1 MPVIPCPDCQRDV
14 SPLAPACPH
23 CGRPSPAG
31 NAPIPAYAAPVAEE
45 HTVWRGSPAW
55 TLLLGH
61 IAGIV
66 LTLIGVPLLTWLVSR
81 EAMDIEAATRVNRT
95 GWAITA
101 VLLLI
106 QLIVFAIAF
115 LRLRST
121 MYTVTNQRVMIETG
135 LIAKALSEID
145 LRYVDDTAFT
155 QGVVARILGIGNVTL
170 VSSDKTTPV
179 FILRSIRDPRSVREL
194 IRSHAYK
201 VSQRQVFTR
210 AT

>member
-1 MPVIPCPDCQRDV
+1 M
-14 SPLAPACPH
+14 
-23 CGRPSPAG
+23 
-31 NAPIPAYAAPVAEE
+31 PAYSSPVAEE
-45 HTVWRGSPAW
+45 QTVWSGTPAW

-66 LTLIGVPLLTWLVSR
+66 LTLIAVPLLTWFLASG
-81 EAMDIEAATRVNRT
+81 APDIDAASRVNRI
-95 GWAITA
+95 GWSITA
-101 VLLLI
+101 ALLLI
-106 QLIVFAIAF
+106 QLSVFAVAF

-155 QGVVARILGIGNVTL
+155 QGVVPRILGIGNVTL

-179 FILRSIRDPRSVREL
+179 FVLRSIRDPRSVREL